1 MKDLDTIIKRG
12 EAYFE
17 EGLFGRVIAS
27 CGEAIAAGQSSSQLY
42 VLRAKAYV
50 AKAREDAGRAPADKE
65 AYERW
70 AEAFSRGQ
78 GLRLALEDALRAV
91 ALDASNPEAY
101 FGLGIILLDKR
112 DWSGGIAALDKCLA
126 LTPDDVEARYW
137 KAVAY
142 DEMGDLRSALAELD
156 ALVAAAEDYADAW
169 NFRSQLRA
177 SRLDLDGAL
186 ADVTRA
192 LELEAEAPEF
202 HLQRGKVLSQI
213 AEKPEWADRA
223 GEAVTALTE
232 ALRLAPGLPEAYE
245 WRAYAR
251 LQAGD
256 DRGELEDLD
265 ALIKLEPDNADAFRN
280 RYECRTALGD
290 RSGAALDWLYYCQ
303 LKPGASAGPLA
314 EAARGAYSSFKK
326 LHGN

>member
-27 CGEAIAAGQSSSQLY
+27 CSEAIAAGQSSSQLY

-50 AKAREDAGRAPADKE
+50 AKAREDAGRAPADEE

-70 AEAFSRGQ
+70 ADAFSRGPELQ
-78 GLRLALEDALRAV
+78 LALADALKAV
-91 ALDASNPEAY
+91 ALDPADPEAY
-101 FGLGIILLDKR
+101 FGLGIILMDRR
-112 DWSGGIAALDKCLA
+112 DYSGGLAALDKCLKLA
-126 LTPDDVEARYW
+126 PEDVEARYW

-142 DEMGDLRSALAELD
+142 DEMGDADSALAELD

-169 NFRSQLRA
+169 NFRSQLRVT
-177 SRLDLDGAL
+177 RLDLDGAL

-202 HLQRGKVLSQI
+202 HLQKGKVLAQL
-213 AEKPEWADRA
+213 AENPERGAA
-223 GEAVTALTE
+223 AEEAVAALTE
-232 ALRLAPGLPEAYE
+232 ALRLAPGLGEAYE

-251 LQAGD
+251 LQTGD
-256 DRGELEDLD
+256 VKGELADLD
-265 ALIKLEPDNADAFRN
+265 ALIKLEPDNADAYRS
-280 RYECRTALGD
+280 RYECRVVRGD
-290 RSGAALDWLYYCQ
+290 RPGAALDWLNFCR
-303 LKPGASAGPLA
+303 LKPNGVMEPLT
-314 EAARGAYSSFKK
+314 EAARGAQTAFKK